1 MKTSRGGH
9 RQEDLDIRPLKPE
22 AVMQKPS
29 VSDPSHNRR
38 VADDK
43 RVVRRRSNDSPL
55 TVRKAVVE
63 EGESP
68 FHRID
73 VSRLHVMLGLY
84 KLDCL
89 VEAQSY
95 FIGSNG
101 GTVDRYASIDLFD
114 CPAGCDLCDLVFVRN
129 ERAERLNL
137 DLNILAGRAFPISGP
152 VEQQRDVTR
161 ERPDI
166 VGLPWEKVAKSQLRQ
181 KPMHGVFDFLIESG
195 FKPLFP
201 GGIIRVLKV
210 MIESGCG

>member
-63 EGESP
+63 EGKSP

-73 VSRLHVMLGLY
+73 VSRLYVMLGLY
-84 KLDCL
+84 QLDCL
-89 VEAQSY
+89 VETQSY
-95 FIGSNG
+95 FIASNG

-114 CPAGCDLCDLVFVRN
+114 CPAGCDLCDLDFVRN

-166 VGLPWEKVAKSQLRQ
+166 VGLPWEKIAKSQLR
-181 KPMHGVFDFLIESG
+181 
-195 FKPLFP
+195 
-201 GGIIRVLKV
+201 
-210 MIESGCG
+210 